1 MKSNFF
7 TNLLFFSIFLFS
19 TVNCNNAE
27 DKIPYVYVDFSVDLN
42 KPSYFELNSIGNSI
56 YVVGGVSGIVIY
68 RDGMTDFFAYDRACP
83 YDPEIGRLVLDSTG
97 FRMIDTVCGSE
108 FSLSFDG
115 AVLKGPAE
123 MSMRK
128 YNTYYNTNTN
138 VLTVTN

>member
-1 MKSNFF
+1 
-7 TNLLFFSIFLFS
+7 LFS